1 MKKVVIGNCTL
12 IKGNCEDIMK
22 ELEDNSINAVVSD
35 PPYLYLKHRLDIP
48 FNEDIVFGEW
58 KRLVKD
64 NSMIA
69 FFGRGDAFFRW
80 NLILN
85 KLGFKFKETAV
96 WEKENASN
104 YLNNFLR
111 IHEDISFRSFGNAN
125 LRKEYIDY
133 LEYQINKNKLERIID
148 IWKGL
153 KSALNGRDKDDVIK
167 YIETGIKE
175 FNYESKRKYEITARK
190 HQGAKR
196 GVNLFQSVK
205 VGKIETSI
213 MRCNR
218 EQYKYQHPTQ
228 KPVALMERIV
238 KLISNENDTILD
250 PFMGGGSTGIACI
263 NTNRKFIGIELDD
276 EYFNTAVNRINKA
289 YEDYEVNNEKVA

>member
-1 MKKVVIGNCTL
+1 MVRKVVIGNCTL
-12 IKGNCEDIMK
+12 LKGNCEEVME
-22 ELEDNSINAVVSD
+22 ELESNSINAVVSD
-35 PPYLYLKHRLDIP
+35 PPYLYLKHKLDIH
-48 FNEDIVFGEW
+48 FNEDKVFGEW
-58 KRLVKD
+58 KRLLKN

-80 NLILN
+80 NLILD
-85 KLGFKFKETAV
+85 KLGFKFKENAV
-96 WEKENASN
+96 WEKGNASN

-111 IHEDISFRSFGNAN
+111 IHEDISFRSLGNAN
-125 LRKEYIDY
+125 LRKEYVDY
-133 LEYQINKNKLERIID
+133 LEYNINKNKLDRIID

-153 KSALNGRDKDDVIK
+153 RSALNSKDKDDVIK

-196 GVNLFQSVK
+196 GVSLFQSVK

-218 EQYKYQHPTQ
+218 EQYQYQHPTQ
-228 KPVALMERIV
+228 KPVVLMERIV
-238 KLISNENDTILD
+238 KLVSDEHNTILD
-250 PFMGGGSTGIACI
+250 PFMGGGSTGVACI

-276 EYFNTAVNRINKA
+276 EYFDTAVKRVSKA
-289 YEDYEVNNEKVA
+289 Y